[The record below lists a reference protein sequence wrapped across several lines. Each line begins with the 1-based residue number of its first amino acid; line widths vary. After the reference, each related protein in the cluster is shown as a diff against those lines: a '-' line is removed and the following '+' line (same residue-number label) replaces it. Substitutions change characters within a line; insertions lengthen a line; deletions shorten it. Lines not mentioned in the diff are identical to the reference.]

1 MTGRGTFATRFAE
14 WRRDRAIV
22 RACYSGLSAPPPA
35 AFGAFGDR
43 SVVVPPARVELP
55 SSVFI
60 GDGVVIHEGVWLSVV
75 RAFEDTTPRLEIRDR
90 VRLGRFCQIS
100 CCGEIVIEE
109 DVLASDQVQIGDTYH
124 EYANADLPATKQALA
139 RPKSVRIGRGAL
151 LGLGA
156 IVLPGITVGE
166 GAYVVE
172 GSVVTRDVAPHSAV
186 AGNPARPVDD
196 VLRRPRLPTIG

>member
-1 MTGRGTFATRFAE
+1 MTKRAPLATRFAE
-14 WRRDRAIV
+14 WRRDNAIL
-22 RACYSGLSAPPPA
+22 RACYAGLSAPPPR

-60 GDGVVIHEGVWLSVV
+60 GAGVVIHEGVWLSVV
-75 RAFEDTTPRLEIRDR
+75 RAFDDITPRLEIRDR

-124 EYANADLPATKQALA
+124 EYENPDLPATKQALA
-139 RPKSVRIGRGAL
+139 RPKAVRIGRGAL
-151 LGLGA
+151 LGLGS

-172 GSVVTRDVAPHSAV
+172 GSVVTRDVPPHGVV

-196 VLRRPRLPTIG
+196 VVMRPRMPKVG